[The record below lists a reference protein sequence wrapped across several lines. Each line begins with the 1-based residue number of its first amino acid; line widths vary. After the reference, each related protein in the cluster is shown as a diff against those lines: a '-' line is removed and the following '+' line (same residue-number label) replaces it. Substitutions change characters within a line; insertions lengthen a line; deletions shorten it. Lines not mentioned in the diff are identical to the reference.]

1 MTARLRMTRAER
13 SEQTR
18 AQLVEAARKV
28 FLRRGF
34 HGASL
39 DEISAEAGYTTG
51 AVYSRFGGKD
61 ELFLAVM
68 DEHLERRTRLYAEAA
83 LAADDFESAHRAV
96 MRAAVAAGREEPGW
110 TPLLMEFWTHAAR
123 RDELRAAVAE
133 RNQRN
138 LDASAGLQVTVA
150 ERHGM
155 TLLRSPQE
163 MQRAVT
169 AMARGLSLERQIAPD
184 AELEAL
190 FEDCVLALLRAF
202 TERRSTP

>member
-1 MTARLRMTRAER
+1 MTRSER
-13 SEQTR
+13 TEQTR
-18 AQLVEAARKV
+18 SELVEAARRV

-51 AVYSRFGGKD
+51 AVYSRFAGKD

-68 DEHLERRTRLYAEAA
+68 DEHLERRTRLYADAA
-83 LAADDFESAHRAV
+83 LAAPDFESAHREIV
-96 MRAAVAAGREEPGW
+96 RAAIAAGRDEPGW

-123 RDELRAAVAE
+123 RDDLRAAVAE
-133 RNQRN
+133 RNERN
-138 LDASAGLQVTVA
+138 LDASADLQEAIA

-155 TLLRSPQE
+155 ALLRPPRE

-169 AMARGLSLERQIAPD
+169 AMARGLSLERQIVPD
-184 AELEAL
+184 AELERL
-190 FEDCVLALLRAF
+190 FEDCVIALLRAF
-202 TERRSTP
+202 TERRSTA

>member
-1 MTARLRMTRAER
+1 MTRAER
-13 SEQTR
+13 SQQTR
-18 AQLVEAARKV
+18 AELVEAARTV

-83 LAADDFESAHRAV
+83 LAGDDFESAHRAV
-96 MRAAVAAGREEPGW
+96 MRTAVEAGREEPGW

-123 RDELRAAVAE
+123 RGELRAAVAE
-133 RNQRN
+133 RNRRN
-138 LDASAGLQVTVA
+138 LDASAALQETLA

-163 MQRAVT
+163 MQRAAT

-184 AELEAL
+184 AALEAL
-190 FEDCVLALLRAF
+190 YEDCVIALLRAF

>member
-1 MTARLRMTRAER
+1 MATRMTRAER

-18 AQLVEAARKV
+18 AGLVEAARTV

-68 DEHLERRTRLYAEAA
+68 DEHLERRTRLYTEAA
-83 LAADDFESAHRAV
+83 LAEDDFESAHRAV

-123 RDELRAAVAE
+123 REELREAVAA
-133 RNQRN
+133 RNERN
-138 LDASAGLQVTVA
+138 LDASAALQETLA

-155 TLLRSPQE
+155 RLLRSPQE
-163 MQRAVT
+163 MQRAAT

-184 AELEAL
+184 AAVEAL
-190 FEDCVLALLRAF
+190 YEDCVIALLRAF
-202 TERRSTP
+202 TEPRS

>member
-18 AQLVEAARKV
+18 AELIDAARTV

-61 ELFLAVM
+61 ELFLAVV
-68 DEHLERRTRLYAEAA
+68 DDHLDRRTRLYNDAA
-83 LAADDFESAHRAV
+83 LAAEDFESAHREV
-96 MRAAVAAGREEPGW
+96 VRAAIAVGREEPGW

-123 RDELRAAVAE
+123 REELRAAVAE
-133 RNQRN
+133 RNERN
-138 LDASAGLQVTVA
+138 LEASAQLQEALA

-155 TLLRSPQE
+155 KLLRSPHE

-169 AMARGLSLERQIAPD
+169 AMARGLSLERQIVDD
-184 AELEAL
+184 AELESL
-190 FEDCVLALLRAF
+190 WEECVIALLRAF
-202 TERRSTP
+202 TEPRSTP

>member
-13 SEQTR
+13 AEQTR
-18 AQLVEAARKV
+18 SELIDAARRV

-68 DEHLERRTRLYAEAA
+68 DEHLERRARLYTDAA
-83 LAADDFESAHRAV
+83 LAEDDFESAHRAI
-96 MRAAVAAGREEPGW
+96 MRAAAAAGRQEPGW

-123 RDELRAAVAE
+123 REDLRAAVAE
-133 RNQRN
+133 RNQRT
-138 LDASAGLQVTVA
+138 LDASAELQERVA
-150 ERHGM
+150 DRHGIE
-155 TLLRSPQE
+155 LLRSPQE
-163 MQRAVT
+163 MQRAAT
-169 AMARGLSLERQIAPD
+169 AMARGLSLERQIVPD
-184 AELEAL
+184 ADLEAL
-190 FEDCVLALLRAF
+190 YEDCVLALLRAF
-202 TERRSTP
+202 TQPRSTP

>member
-13 SEQTR
+13 SQQTR
-18 AQLVEAARKV
+18 AELVEAARVV

-68 DEHLERRTRLYAEAA
+68 DEHLERRARLYTEAA
-83 LAADDFESAHRAV
+83 LAEDDFEAAHRAV
-96 MRAAVAAGREEPGW
+96 VRAAVEAGREEPGW

-123 RDELRAAVAE
+123 RDELREAVAA

-138 LDASAGLQVTVA
+138 LDASAALQETLA
-150 ERHGM
+150 DRHGVA
-155 TLLRSPQE
+155 LLRSPQE

-169 AMARGLSLERQIAPD
+169 AMARGLGLERQIAPD
-184 AELEAL
+184 GELEAL
-190 FEDCVLALLRAF
+190 FEDCVIALLRAF

>member
-1 MTARLRMTRAER
+1 MTRAER

-18 AQLVEAARKV
+18 AELIDAARRV
-28 FLRRGF
+28 FLQRGF

-61 ELFLAVM
+61 ELFLAVV
-68 DEHLERRTRLYAEAA
+68 DDHLDRRARLYSDAA
-83 LAADDFESAHRAV
+83 LAAEDFESAHREV
-96 MRAAVAAGREEPGW
+96 IRAAVAAGREEPGW

-123 RDELRAAVAE
+123 RADLRAAVAE
-133 RNQRN
+133 RNERS
-138 LDASAGLQVTVA
+138 LDASAELQEVLA

-155 TLLRSPQE
+155 RLLRPPRE

-169 AMARGLSLERQIAPD
+169 AMARGLSLERQIVPD
-184 AELEAL
+184 AELESL
-190 FEDCVLALLRAF
+190 FEDCTVALLRAF
-202 TERRSTP
+202 TERRTP

>member
-18 AQLVEAARKV
+18 ADLIEAARTV

-68 DEHLERRTRLYAEAA
+68 DEHLERRTQLYADAA
-83 LAADDFESAHRAV
+83 FAAADFESAHRAV
-96 MRAAVAAGREEPGW
+96 MRAAVEAGRAEPGW

-123 RDELRAAVAE
+123 RDELREAVAE
-133 RNQRN
+133 RNERN
-138 LDASAGLQVTVA
+138 LDASAALQETVA
-150 ERHGM
+150 ERHGV

-190 FEDCVLALLRAF
+190 FEDCVIALLRAF

>member
-18 AQLVEAARKV
+18 SELVAAARAV

-68 DEHLERRTRLYAEAA
+68 DDHVERRTRLYADAAMAAGDFEAA
-83 LAADDFESAHRAV
+83 HREV
-96 MRAAVAAGREEPGW
+96 IRAASAAGRDEPSW
-110 TPLLMEFWTHAAR
+110 TPLLMEFWMHAAR
-123 RDELRAAVAE
+123 RDDLRAAVAE
-133 RNQRN
+133 RNDRN
-138 LDASAGLQVTVA
+138 LDASAALHEAIA
-150 ERHGM
+150 ERFGM
-155 TLLRSPQE
+155 KLLRPPRE
-163 MQRAVT
+163 MQRAAT
-169 AMARGLSLERQIAPD
+169 AMARGLSLERQIAP
-184 AELEAL
+184 EADPERL
-190 FEDCVLALLRAF
+190 YEDCMIALLRAF
-202 TERRSTP
+202 SEPANTA

>member
-1 MTARLRMTRAER
+1 MATRMTRAER

-18 AQLVEAARKV
+18 TELIDAARTV

-39 DEISAEAGYTTG
+39 DEISAEAGYTTC

-61 ELFLAVM
+61 DLFLAVL
-68 DEHLERRTRLYAEAA
+68 DEHVDRRTRLYADAA
-83 LAADDFESAHRAV
+83 LTAPDFESAGRKLV
-96 MRAAVAAGREEPGW
+96 RAAVAAGDEEPGW

-123 RDELRAAVAE
+123 REELREAVAA
-133 RNQRN
+133 RNERN
-138 LDASAGLQVTVA
+138 LDASAALQETLA

-155 TLLRSPQE
+155 RLLRSPQE
-163 MQRAVT
+163 MQRAAT

-184 AELEAL
+184 AAVEAL
-190 FEDCVLALLRAF
+190 YEDCVIALLRAF